1 MTYTQAALVFEA
13 APSSTDGIAAT
24 NRAAHTNPLPRA
36 HTQTPSNRRLPDDLW
51 GEYRLECAMREQFH
65 LPEMSLAEFR
75 DLRDWV
81 DGIEETDNDDDRIA
95 HPNILPYGNH
105 P

>member
-1 MTYTQAALVFEA
+1 MPYTQAAFA
-13 APSSTDGIAAT
+13 FTPPTRT
-24 NRAAHTNPLPRA
+24 PRERVPDR
-36 HTQTPSNRRLPDDLW
+36 TPPRHNRRLPDDLW

-65 LPEMSLAEFR
+65 LPDVSLAEFR

-81 DGIEETDNDDDRIA
+81 DGIEETDDDDDWIA
-95 HPNILPYGNH
+95 HPDVPPYGNH

>member
-1 MTYTQAALVFEA
+1 MPYTQAAFAFEQPA
-13 APSSTDGIAAT
+13 RTP
-24 NRAAHTNPLPRA
+24 REHTHERA
-36 HTQTPSNRRLPDDLW
+36 HTRTPSNRRLPDDLW

-65 LPEMSLAEFR
+65 LPDVSLAEFR

-81 DGIEETDNDDDRIA
+81 DGIEETDDDDDWIV
-95 HPNILPYGNH
+95 HPDVLPYGCH